1 MAHAATAYL
10 HLLLAWRFYPK
21 RQDSYFVQLFWYLM
35 LLSLALH
42 GVYGAYY
49 LALMFGFH
57 QAQLYCKAL
66 GYALLMFYPAILA
79 SLFLGELKQPPLK
92 ANRLTPLL
100 AQISRDTRRLFLVC
114 LTIAALC
121 LLPAVW
127 DLGWRGQPALDSY
140 SFGNQYALAFVL
152 LFGLLWLLMYLSGWR
167 VVRNNTP
174 INSTRFDFIA
184 ISLVLLLSVLT
195 YFTDV
200 QHAWN
205 FTPII
210 STIGVS
216 LSFCWYRFRTQFID
230 VILHQFLRIV
240 LLVALTMVVRLCSQW
255 LEQQRYPDDAAL
267 LMVFALMLVALSLFY
282 YLNQLLQSL
291 WQPTPQQ
298 LTAIQRDLPVLLQ
311 ACTTN
316 ESASQTTGHFLAQLF
331 NTEVSINRPLSHSVQ
346 VVHIKGEPEL
356 TIYLDYM
363 KRWLPWFSE
372 ALSQVQ
378 LAGQYL
384 QSHLKVL
391 DALAKEHQQKMQAQE
406 FARLAAKAELMALQ
420 SQIRPHFLFNCLNS
434 IHAFITTAPTQA
446 EQMIESLASLIRGV
460 LRMSAQDLV
469 PLSQE
474 LELVGHYLALE
485 KMRYGDRFDCQVSL
499 AAGCAQLPVPSF
511 CLQPLVENA
520 IKHAVDVQ
528 FEPVSIRVQID
539 TTEQSLLISVTD
551 DGPGLA
557 RPVSAPASPA
567 IGSGA
572 GGGIGGAG
580 SGLSG
585 GMGIA
590 LQNIASR
597 LTHLYGAAAQFS
609 LSNVTAPA
617 GKTGA
622 LARLQIPLSPPIDR
636 HLQTSQTGVKP

>member
-1 MAHAATAYL
+1 MIAFVSLMGHAATAYL

-49 LALMFGFH
+49 LALILGFS
-57 QAQLYCKAL
+57 QAQLYGKAL
-66 GYALLMFYPAILA
+66 GYALLIFYPAILA
-79 SLFLGELKQPPLK
+79 TLFLGELKKPPAK
-92 ANRLTPLL
+92 TNRLANGL
-100 AQISRDTRRLFLVC
+100 ALISQDPRRLFKCC
-114 LTIAALC
+114 LTIATLS
-121 LLPAVW
+121 LLPALW
-127 DLGWRGQPALDSY
+127 QLWSDGQLALASY

-167 VVRNNTP
+167 VQRENTP
-174 INSTRFDFIA
+174 TQSSRFDFIA
-184 ISLVLLLSVLT
+184 ISVLLLLSVLT
-195 YFTDV
+195 YFSDV

-240 LLVALTMVVRLCSQW
+240 LLVALTIVLRLCSQW
-255 LEQQRYPDDAAL
+255 LAQQRYPDDAAL
-267 LMVFALMLVALSLFY
+267 LIMFALLLVALSLFY

-298 LTAIQRDLPVLLQ
+298 RTAIQRDLPVLLQ

-331 NTEVSINRPLSHSVQ
+331 NTGVSINRPLSHSVQ
-346 VVHIKGEPEL
+346 VVHIEGEPEL
-356 TIYLDYM
+356 TIHLDYM

-446 EQMIESLASLIRGV
+446 EQMIENLASLIRGV

-499 AAGCAQLPVPSF
+499 EDGCAQLPVPSF
-511 CLQPLVENA
+511 CIQPLVENA
-520 IKHAVDVQ
+520 IKHAVDAQ
-528 FEPVSIRVQID
+528 FAPVSIRVQIH

-557 RPVSAPASPA
+557 RPVSASASPV
-567 IGSGA
+567 IGS
-572 GGGIGGAG
+572 
-580 SGLSG
+580 

-597 LTHLYGAAAQFS
+597 LTHLYGTAARFS

-636 HLQTSQTGVKP
+636 HSQTSQAGVKP